1 METKSLYIACL
12 SLSTSVDKME
22 TKPIDKSRAV
32 RQTKTVRN
40 RIMRFWIPV
49 CYLRIVISFPF
60 VICQFDLSRVINT
73 NGSDR
78 TNRFCLL
85 SVHSIQNHIPN
96 HYDIHS
102 WRFPVDYVSYP
113 YNLKTDISKCSYLWY
128 SLFWCAMTNLSILK
142 LLKQIL
148 FPFCLRFVSIC
159 FQKKSDYAR
168 NCLPD
173 FSPFRLKTGR
183 LETKSP

>member
-85 SVHSIQNHIPN
+85 SVS
-96 HYDIHS
+96 
-102 WRFPVDYVSYP
+102 
-113 YNLKTDISKCSYLWY
+113 
-128 SLFWCAMTNLSILK
+128 
-142 LLKQIL
+142 
-148 FPFCLRFVSIC
+148 SIC
-159 FQKKSDYAR
+159 PEPSTQTDQTEQTASVCYPSIRSTITYQTTMTSTLD
-168 NCLPD
+168 D
-173 FSPFRLKTGR
+173 FRLTTSHIR
-183 LETKSP
+183 TI